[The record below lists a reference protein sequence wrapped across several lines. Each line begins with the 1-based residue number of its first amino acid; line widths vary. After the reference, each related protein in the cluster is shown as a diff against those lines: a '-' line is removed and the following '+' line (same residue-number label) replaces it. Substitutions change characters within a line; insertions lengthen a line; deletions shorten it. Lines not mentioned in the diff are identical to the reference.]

1 MWHSKKLKIPSFSIV
16 QSVSFFQNSDFTTV
30 LALLA
35 SIEKWC
41 LKQSLRVFS
50 IIRNK
55 KMVKNSISKHKNET
69 RTFFTNLPSHILM
82 NKMRKKK
89 ELSAVME
96 KN

>member
-1 MWHSKKLKIPSFSIV
+1 MVFETILE
-16 QSVSFFQNSDFTTV
+16 SFFYH
-30 LALLA
+30 
-35 SIEKWC
+35 K
-41 LKQSLRVFS
+41 K
-50 IIRNK
+50 NK
-55 KMVKNSISKHKNET
+55 MAKNSISKHKNET